1 MLKVAAVVVAGS
13 WDITGKLC
21 QAFRLNLLLSRRG
34 LEWLAIEGES
44 PVCEK

>member
-13 WDITGKLC
+13 WDTTGKLC
-21 QAFRLNLLLSRRG
+21 QAFGFNLLFSRRG
-34 LEWLAIEGES
+34 LEWPAIEGES